1 MAEAPYRGAHAPR
14 NLHPIGGTM
23 EQADWTTR
31 PELVP
36 GKIPEMVD
44 RGRKLQMLKVA
55 KDQPNGGA
63 PVKAPAVYQREV
75 R

>member
-1 MAEAPYRGAHAPR
+1 MD
-14 NLHPIGGTM
+14 
-23 EQADWTTR
+23 QADWTTR

-36 GKIPEMVD
+36 GRIPEMVD
-44 RGRKLQMLKVA
+44 RGRKLKVLKVA

-63 PVKAPAVYQREV
+63 PVKAPAVYRREV